1 MGSRSSS
8 PDPVPDHH
16 VRRSRLAVLPQ
27 PGPGRR
33 SVIHD
38 QGRRRDRH
46 VAGGYRRR
54 DAGASCRSDEKKLQ
68 ELPYFD
74 KVTTYTKPAFTAM
87 QVAFKD
93 NTPAR
98 EVPELFYQLRKKV
111 ADIKDDLPAGI
122 IGPSVNDE
130 YGDVDSI
137 LYMLTADGADYAQMK
152 KVAQALRQ
160 RLLKVKDVTKVNLY
174 GTQD

>member
-1 MGSRSSS
+1 MRHFNPSAWAVAHPALILFLIIMFRAAGLLSY
-8 PDPVPDHH
+8 
-16 VRRSRLAVLPQ
+16 RR
-27 PGPGRR
+27 PGRAQGP
-33 SVIHD
+33 SFSLIVVI
-38 QGRRRDRH
+38 
-46 VAGGYRRR
+46 VTPIWP
-54 DAGASCRSDEKKLQ
+54 GATAAEMQAQVTDPIEKKLQ

-122 IGPSVNDE
+122 IG
-130 YGDVDSI
+130 
-137 LYMLTADGADYAQMK
+137 
-152 KVAQALRQ
+152 
-160 RLLKVKDVTKVNLY
+160 
-174 GTQD
+174 